1 MPVSDELIGRN
12 LARMRGDMSQKEL
25 AARMKERGWKW
36 SQATVW
42 SVEKGERPL
51 RLAEAEDIKAVLG
64 TMWGLTMDDDQTTL
78 FLANKQVSRRNAELQ
93 AAIRNFYQAQMEL
106 SLAVKSANDT
116 RLRDAGQDWLDL
128 TVEAVATEVRERL
141 YLEAQIDETISS
153 EGQADDEHPEAP

>member
-51 RLAEAEDIKAVLG
+51 RLAEAEDIKAILG
-64 TMWGLTMDDDQTTL
+64 TLWSLTMHDEDTTL
-78 FLANKQVSRRNAELQ
+78 VMANRYVSLRHAELET
-93 AAIRNFYQAQMEL
+93 AIRNFYEAQMQL
-106 SLAVKSANDT
+106 SVVAQDAEPS
-116 RLRDAGQDWLDL
+116 RLRDMVGDWLGH
-128 TVEAVATEVRERL
+128 TVEGTAAEVKKRL
-141 YLEAQIDETISS
+141 HLEGEMEEAIYS
-153 EGQADDEHPEAP
+153 EEQADGEHSEAS